1 MYDIYTTLYITL
13 MLKWRH
19 RLAYENNSIWRC
31 PCIIQ
36 NAIET
41 LAEVNPRRSC
51 ARARARACVYGRE
64 NIMHI
69 HPREW
74 SVMRP
79 KKVGTG
85 LARQRTLGSARVWRG
100 FSPARE
106 GAGGAGRGWGSTV
119 PREFPGWCRG
129 GKGVEWNGMELSV
142 VPVGRGGTEG
152 PRGRGD
158 RRLIMQFQDCH
169 YPRPPNSL
177 RRFYLFCF
185 CVSLARFFSFSFF
198 FFFFFFFFVFSALPP
213 HRRGR
218 GPASFRNVNSINV
231 TLFPFS
237 LKTGDGR

>member
-1 MYDIYTTLYITL
+1 MKMPVHYT
-13 MLKWRH
+13 KCNR
-19 RLAYENNSIWRC
+19 
-31 PCIIQ
+31 
-36 NAIET
+36 NARWGES
-41 LAEVNPRRSC
+41 AEKLR
-51 ARARARACVYGRE
+51 ARARARVCVWKGEYHAYTSKGMERHAPQE
-64 NIMHI
+64 
-69 HPREW
+69 R
-74 SVMRP
+74 
-79 KKVGTG
+79 
-85 LARQRTLGSARVWRG
+85 
-100 FSPARE
+100 
-106 GAGGAGRGWGSTV
+106 GSTV

>member
-1 MYDIYTTLYITL
+1 MKMPVHYT
-13 MLKWRH
+13 KCNR
-19 RLAYENNSIWRC
+19 
-31 PCIIQ
+31 
-36 NAIET
+36 NARWGES
-41 LAEVNPRRSC
+41 AEKLR
-51 ARARARACVYGRE
+51 ARARARVCVWKGEYHAYTSKGMERHAPQESGDRACAATYLGK
-64 NIMHI
+64 
-69 HPREW
+69 
-74 SVMRP
+74 RP
-79 KKVGTG
+79 CLTG
-85 LARQRTLGSARVWRG
+85 VFPGARR
-100 FSPARE
+100 
-106 GAGGAGRGWGSTV
+106 GRGSGEGVGEGRGSTV